1 MGISGF
7 GGSFFAED
15 TVRKLDIA
23 NIVLHT
29 LFSRMDIMRIA
40 LQLRQKHCLFSLA
53 ALLAEPVAKG
63 EESNLRNVNSGSCK
77 RMINVQYC
85 SPFLNTRIFWR
96 QESDNQHGDTK
107 SVVSIC
113 TQLKNV
119 FAEDLRAITRRIH
132 ECEVNKAMN
141 QILTPTL
148 MGAQRMP

>member
-7 GGSFFAED
+7 GGSFFAGD

-63 EESNLRNVNSGSCK
+63 EESITAAIGVKSK
-77 RMINVQYC
+77 E
-85 SPFLNTRIFWR
+85 R
-96 QESDNQHGDTK
+96 QLG
-107 SVVSIC
+107 
-113 TQLKNV
+113 
-119 FAEDLRAITRRIH
+119 
-132 ECEVNKAMN
+132 
-141 QILTPTL
+141 L
-148 MGAQRMP
+148 M